1 MPKAN
6 PHQKHD
12 SPSIVNKIYCLNVW
26 MFFINFRRFFQ
37 DQTFFIY
44 KFKRKIEHVLKHF
57 LEFALGFVEASDNPD
72 IFMLVGRTLF
82 VGLYTFM

>member
-1 MPKAN
+1 
-6 PHQKHD
+6 
-12 SPSIVNKIYCLNVW
+12 

-57 LEFALGFVEASDNPD
+57 LELALEFVEASDNPD
-72 IFMLVGRTLF
+72 IFMLVGRALF
-82 VGLYTFM
+82 VGLYTFI